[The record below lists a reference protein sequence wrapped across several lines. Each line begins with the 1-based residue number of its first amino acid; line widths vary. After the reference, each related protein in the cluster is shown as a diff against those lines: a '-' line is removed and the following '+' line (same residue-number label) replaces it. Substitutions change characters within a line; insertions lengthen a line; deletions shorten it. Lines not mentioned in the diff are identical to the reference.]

1 MQNLLNKIFQKHYE
15 VKDNTNI
22 ANNSDKKNLSK
33 ITLLTSTEGII
44 FIVGISISLLF
55 IGWLGAT
62 FIFSPEK
69 AQLLAA
75 ITAFEILFGR
85 AACMALGYS
94 LQFKHPTVISIC
106 IVLETTLVLISY
118 PLFVFSWKH
127 LLEIK
132 RLKKIFDKIHK
143 AAVTHQDKVRKYGI
157 IGLFAFVMF
166 PFWMTGPVVG
176 SVIGFLMA
184 LPAWLNLLTVLGG
197 TYAAIFCWAF
207 ILHAFHEKV
216 AEDSPFAAMILMLI
230 IVIII
235 IIGIFLSKV
244 RHDTHNNNK
253 QSMFHFKKLFEKK
266 REKDM

>member
-1 MQNLLNKIFQKHYE
+1 MRNLFNKMFEKHHE
-15 VKDNTNI
+15 IKDNTNT
-22 ANNSDKKNLSK
+22 ANNSDNNNLSK

-44 FIVGISISLLF
+44 FIAGISISLLY
-55 IGWLGAT
+55 IGWLGAE

-75 ITAFEILFGR
+75 VTAFEILFGR

-94 LQFKHPTVISIC
+94 LQFGHGTVITIC
-106 IVLETTLVLISY
+106 IILETAVVLLFY

-132 RLKKIFDKIHK
+132 SLKKLFDKIHK
-143 AAVTHQDKVRKYGI
+143 AAITHQVKVRKYGI
-157 IGLFAFVMF
+157 IGLFAFVLF

-176 SVIGFLMA
+176 CVIGFLMA
-184 LPAWLNLLTVLGG
+184 LPPWLNLLTVLGG

-207 ILHAFHEKV
+207 ILNAFHEKV

-230 IVIII
+230 IVFIA
-235 IIGIFLSKV
+235 IIGFFLSKV
-244 RHDTHNNNK
+244 RHNTHNNNK
-253 QSMFHFKKLFEKK
+253 QSMFHFKK
-266 REKDM
+266 